1 MTKKI
6 LLLLIILATVFFG
19 EISMA
24 DVIFPGQ
31 RPFIP
36 CIKIDNLSSFPE
48 INLIAVEKG
57 PLINEPE
64 GYRIYRVV
72 ENQCLE
78 FQYKMNRIS
87 IFWNFKGKLKPE
99 EDMSLLK
106 DIESGFRM
114 IEENDPL
121 VEEEII
127 YSLIKTETQDIQLY
141 KSNEIDFKIYKSKE
155 IKKFKDGQ
163 IKVAE
168 YNNPYEVFLSPTI
181 SHAKVLIPARNIIV
195 SPSILPSPK
204 ATKIIS
210 SVKKKQNILL
220 DFICWIRKFFNL
232 SCD

>member
-6 LLLLIILATVFFG
+6 LFLLIILTTVFFV

-64 GYRIYRVV
+64 GYRTYQVA
-72 ENQCLE
+72 ENQCLKY
-78 FQYKMNRIS
+78 QYKMNRIS
-87 IFWNFKGKLKPE
+87 IFWNFKGNLKSE
-99 EDMSLLK
+99 EEKILLK
-106 DIESGFRM
+106 DIDSGVRT
-114 IEENDPL
+114 ISENDPL
-121 VEEEII
+121 TEEEII
-127 YSLIKTETQDIQLY
+127 YSLAKN
-141 KSNEIDFKIYKSKE
+141 NEGKIVVYKSKE

-181 SHAKVLIPARNIIV
+181 THAKVLTPARNIIV

-220 DFICWIRKFFNL
+220 DFICWIRKFFNF